1 MCHKV
6 EMGLSRFQSD
16 PVSVLSASH
25 RPEGR
30 IGVRQKHGGK
40 GGDQET
46 LSRVFP
52 LGKVRRGGIDKTEMT
67 LVR

>member
-1 MCHKV
+1 MPGSV
-6 EMGLSRFQSD
+6 VD
-16 PVSVLSASH
+16 PMDRDMSASH

-40 GGDQET
+40 GQEQET
-46 LSRVFP
+46 LPRVFR
-52 LGKVRRGGIDKTEMT
+52 LGRVRRGGIDKTDMS

>member
-1 MCHKV
+1 MY
-6 EMGLSRFQSD
+6 Q
-16 PVSVLSASH
+16 LSASH

-46 LSRVFP
+46 LSRVFR
-52 LGKVRRGGIDKTEMT
+52 LGRVRRGGIDKTEMT